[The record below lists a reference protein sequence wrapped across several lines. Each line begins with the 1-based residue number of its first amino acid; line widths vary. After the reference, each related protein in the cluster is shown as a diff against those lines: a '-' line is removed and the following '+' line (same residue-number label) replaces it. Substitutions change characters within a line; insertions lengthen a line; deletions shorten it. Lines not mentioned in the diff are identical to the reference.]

1 MKIAFLSTFYPYR
14 GGIAQFN
21 ANLYREMQKEHE
33 VKAFNFKRQY
43 PNFLFPGKTQYVTE
57 KDIADKIDSVR
68 CLDSINPLSWRKS
81 SKLINHEKPDILISR
96 LWMSFFG
103 PSLGYVN
110 KRAMKN
116 GSTVVSILD
125 NVIPHEKRFFDKS
138 FTKYYIKH
146 NHGFLAMTESVKND
160 LLSFDPKA
168 KVILRPHP
176 LYNHFGKKLDKKNA
190 QERLGLDPSKKTI
203 LFFGIIRDYKGL
215 DNLIKAFGKLDE
227 SYQLVIAGE
236 SYGSFKKYEDEIATV
251 KNKQNIKT
259 FVEYIDDNRVTD
271 FFSAADVV
279 VLPYRTATQSGI
291 TAISYHFNIPVIAT
305 NVGGLEETIKHEKT
319 GLIVKENTPEKI
331 TDSIISFFENKQK
344 VDFSHEIDLLKEEL
358 SWSKFS
364 KDFIDF
370 AISLKK

>member
-1 MKIAFLSTFYPYR
+1 
-14 GGIAQFN
+14 
-21 ANLYREMQKEHE
+21 MQKNHY

-43 PNFLFPGKTQYVTE
+43 PNFLFPGKTQFVTE
-57 KDIADKIDSVR
+57 KDIADKIETIR
-68 CLDSINPLSWRKS
+68 CLDSINPFSWRKTAN
-81 SKLINHEKPDILISR
+81 LINQEKPDILISR

-116 GSTVVSILD
+116 GTTVISILD

-138 FTKYYIKH
+138 FTKYFIKH

-160 LLSFDPKA
+160 LLTFNPNA

-176 LYNHFGKKLDKKNA
+176 LYNHFGKKLDKIGA
-190 QERLGLDPSKKTI
+190 QKKLGLDPTKKTI

-215 DNLIKAFGKLDE
+215 DNLIKAFANLDE

-236 SYGSFKKYEDEIATV
+236 SYGSFKKYEDEINAVT
-251 KNKQNIKT
+251 NKQNVKT
-259 FVEYIDDNRVTD
+259 FIEYIDDSRVTD

-291 TAISYHFNIPVIAT
+291 TAISYHFNVPVIAT

-331 TDSIISFFENKQK
+331 TEAIQEFFENKK
-344 VDFSHEIDLLKEEL
+344 AINFSDQIDLLKEEL

-364 KDFIDF
+364 NDLIEF
-370 AISLKK
+370 AKSF

>member
-1 MKIAFLSTFYPYR
+1 MSKIAFLSTFYPYR

-21 ANLYREMQKEHE
+21 ANLFREMQKNHY

-43 PNFLFPGKTQYVTE
+43 PNFLFPGKTQFVTE
-57 KDIADKIDSVR
+57 KDIADKIETIR
-68 CLDSINPLSWRKS
+68 CLDSINPFSWRKTAN
-81 SKLINHEKPDILISR
+81 LINQEKPDILISR

-116 GSTVVSILD
+116 GTTVISILD

-138 FTKYYIKH
+138 FTKYFIKH

-160 LLSFDPKA
+160 LLTFNPNA

-176 LYNHFGKKLDKKNA
+176 LYNHFGKKLDKIGA
-190 QERLGLDPSKKTI
+190 QKKLGLDPTKKTI

-215 DNLIKAFGKLDE
+215 DNLIKAFANLDE

-236 SYGSFKKYEDEIATV
+236 SYGSFKKYEDEINAVT
-251 KNKQNIKT
+251 NKQNVKT
-259 FVEYIDDNRVTD
+259 FIEYIDDSRVTD

-291 TAISYHFNIPVIAT
+291 TAISYHFNVPVIAT

-331 TDSIISFFENKQK
+331 TEAIQEFFENKK
-344 VDFSHEIDLLKEEL
+344 AINFSDQIDLLKEEL

-364 KDFIDF
+364 NDLIEF
-370 AISLKK
+370 AKSF